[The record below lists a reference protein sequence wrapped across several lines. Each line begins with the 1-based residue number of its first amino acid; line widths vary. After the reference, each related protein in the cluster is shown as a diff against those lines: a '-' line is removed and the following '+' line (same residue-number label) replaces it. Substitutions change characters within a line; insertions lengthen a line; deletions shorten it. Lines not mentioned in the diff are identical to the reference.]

1 MSNFFSYIT
10 LVANM
15 KETEKDTFEKMLEFV
30 KKEFEERLKEL
41 TDQRFYSIYMIRF
54 YERTEKG
61 KIVSVA
67 YISEKTGID
76 QRRVIECL
84 NSIQICFEVYCLKD
98 LQEKMKEEK
107 EMLKE

>member
-1 MSNFFSYIT
+1 MFKHESKYQNMDDYIAKYPNSPKLKT
-10 LVANM
+10 
-15 KETEKDTFEKMLEFV
+15 
-30 KKEFEERLKEL
+30 FEERLKEL